1 MFQGR
6 EDVMKM
12 IAAPPGEE
20 PANLESVLEDMTSGS
35 KRHAEPEPITPTKH
49 KKQKTK

>member
-1 MFQGR
+1 
-6 EDVMKM
+6 MKM

-20 PANLESVLEDMTSGS
+20 PPTPEQAQEEAIAGG
-35 KRHAEPEPITPTKH
+35 KRHAEPEPTTPTKH